1 MKLSDIINK
10 SIIDHH
16 LIRYRELE
24 YLEKTSSD
32 KLKFHMNTMNLI
44 WEVEERIEEFD
55 VVTKNELDTLN
66 VDFISLRSL
75 FEFYN
80 LKYDDAVESKVKE
93 TIDQHKMVEISNR
106 SIGW

>member
-55 VVTKNELDTLN
+55 VIKSNELDTLN

-80 LKYDDAVESKVKE
+80 LKYDDTVELKIKE
-93 TIDQHKMVEISNR
+93 DINKERFKYLNYKD
-106 SIGW
+106 WC